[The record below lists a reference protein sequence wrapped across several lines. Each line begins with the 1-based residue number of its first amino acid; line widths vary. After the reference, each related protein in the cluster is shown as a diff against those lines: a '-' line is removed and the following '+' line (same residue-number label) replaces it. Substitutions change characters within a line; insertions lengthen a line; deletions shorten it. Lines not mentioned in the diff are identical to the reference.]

1 MKNKTLVQMKILRI
15 FISLLE
21 AFILKYNFKS
31 FEIVDPSE
39 HTKILIKFTPKF
51 LSCNGWGNSPPP
63 EFYRNLQKLIRG
75 NDNGLLII

>member
-51 LSCNGWGNSPPP
+51 LSCNG
-63 EFYRNLQKLIRG
+63 
-75 NDNGLLII
+75 